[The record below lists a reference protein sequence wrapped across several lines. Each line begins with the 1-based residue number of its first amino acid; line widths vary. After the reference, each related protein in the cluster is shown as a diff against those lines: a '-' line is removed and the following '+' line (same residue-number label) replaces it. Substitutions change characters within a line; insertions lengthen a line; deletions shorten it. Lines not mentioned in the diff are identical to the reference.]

1 MKTIPGAVTIEE
13 TAVNGEERDTKGTDR
28 GNKIEE
34 IDQEIPPLDQIRSK
48 GLTISEEKATMKNV
62 DCAGKIVIGQITAV
76 VVKLVVDLP
85 TLGETIV

>member
-13 TAVNGEERDTKGTDR
+13 TAFNGEERDTKGTDR
-28 GNKIEE
+28 GNEVEE
-34 IDQEIPPLDQIRSK
+34 IDQEIPPLVQTRSK
-48 GLTISEEKATMKNV
+48 DMTISEEKATMKNV

-85 TLGETIV
+85 TLGETVV

>member
-1 MKTIPGAVTIEE
+1 MKTIPGAVTIED

-28 GNKIEE
+28 GNKVEE
-34 IDQEIPPLDQIRSK
+34 IDQEIPPLVQTRSK
-48 GLTISEEKATMKNV
+48 GMTISEEKATMKNV

-85 TLGETIV
+85 TLGETVV